1 VTITRSRF
9 AFLYALMCLIW
20 GSTWLVIH
28 IGSDAGLP
36 PFTGASMRFGLA
48 ALIMWGWLYWS
59 GAKLP
64 TTRTEWRA
72 IITVGLLSNGV
83 SFAIAYWCSQYLP
96 SGLMAV
102 IFGTMPLWTAI
113 FSHLA
118 IETERMSVGRIMGI
132 IIGIA
137 GLTTIFFPKF
147 IDFEIASVVPMIALL
162 GSPLVSAVS
171 TVVTKR
177 YTHEVSPITLN
188 TIATTTGFMLLSA
201 IALTRENMF
210 EQSYTFTHAWT
221 IGYLAILG
229 SIVAFVSYFSLM
241 KHTSPV
247 TMSYITLVSPT
258 IAVFLGWLILGEQLG
273 VNELVGAGLVLAG
286 AKLAIRMT

>member
-1 VTITRSRF
+1 
-9 AFLYALMCLIW
+9 MCLIW

-36 PFTGASMRFGLA
+36 PFTGASLRFGLA
-48 ALIMWGWLYWS
+48 ALIMWGWLFFS
-59 GAKLP
+59 RAKLP
-64 TTRTEWRA
+64 ATRLEWRA
-72 IITVGLLSNGV
+72 IVTVGLLSNGI

-102 IFGTMPLWTAI
+102 IFGTMPLWTAV

-118 IETERMSVGRIMGI
+118 IETERMSIGKTAGI

-137 GLTTIFFPKF
+137 GLTVIFFPKF
-147 IDFEIASVVPMIALL
+147 IDFQVTSVVPMIALL

-177 YTHEVSPITLN
+177 YTHEVSPVTLN
-188 TIATTTGFMLLSA
+188 TISSTTGFMLLAA
-201 IALTRENMF
+201 IALTTENMF
-210 EQSYTFTHAWT
+210 AHSFTFTHAWT

-229 SIVAFVSYFSLM
+229 SIVAFVSYFSLI
-241 KHTSPV
+241 KHASPV
-247 TMSYITLVSPT
+247 TMSYITLFSPT
-258 IAVFLGWLILGEQLG
+258 IAVFLGWLVLGEQLG
-273 VNELVGAGLVLAG
+273 VNELVGAGLVLGG
-286 AKLAIRMT
+286 ARLSMRMS